1 LIACP
6 PRPRFDG
13 GVPALARRRNLDA
26 PDECWHV
33 SGGDVRVGATALR
46 TGMPHRED
54 RGLGLP
60 GLSR

>member
-1 LIACP
+1 M
-6 PRPRFDG
+6 
-13 GVPALARRRNLDA
+13 LARLR
-26 PDECWHV
+26 
-33 SGGDVRVGATALR
+33 GDVRFGATALR